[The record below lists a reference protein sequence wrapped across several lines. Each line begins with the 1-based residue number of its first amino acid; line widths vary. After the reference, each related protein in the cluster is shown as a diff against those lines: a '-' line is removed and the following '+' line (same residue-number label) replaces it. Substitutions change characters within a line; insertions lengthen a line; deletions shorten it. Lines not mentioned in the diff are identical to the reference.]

1 MIKLIENSNEFNN
14 FIKDDIYFIRIMSLL
29 KAYGT
34 SYHFAMFY
42 KQLDKSGNITSII
55 SRLDNDFTVCHS
67 NDFDNTELKEFF
79 NVMGFNSILSDENL
93 ELPFSYDYGIT
104 MSSKRKVEI
113 VMPYAKLDEY
123 PKLMDL
129 FNLEDYSSS
138 DFESWYVDASHRI
151 RHGCAK
157 AFTLNVNEE
166 IVSSGIF
173 SSIYNNDAILTS
185 VLTLP
190 EFRRM
195 GYGSA
200 LVSSMMC
207 DVKGTVYLM
216 RDKDKNE
223 EFYKKLKFENVG
235 IWRMYK

>member
-1 MIKLIENSNEFNN
+1 MIKLIENSNEFND
-14 FIKDDIYFIRIMSLL
+14 FIKEDIYYVRIMSLL

-34 SYHFAMFY
+34 SYHFALFY
-42 KQLDKSGNITSII
+42 KQIDNGGNITSII
-55 SRLDNDFTVCHS
+55 SRLDNDFTVCHGDS
-67 NDFDNTELKEFF
+67 FDNEELQEFF
-79 NVMGFNSILSDENL
+79 NVMGFNSILCDDKLDLS
-93 ELPFSYDYGIT
+93 FSYDYGVT
-104 MSSKRKVEI
+104 MSSNKKVEY
-113 VMPYAKLDEY
+113 VKSYAKIDEY

-129 FNLEDYSSS
+129 FNLEDYSSA
-138 DFESWYVDASHRI
+138 DFESWYVDVSHRI

-157 AFTLNVNEE
+157 AFTLNVNDE
-166 IVSSGIF
+166 IVSSGIY
-173 SSIYNNDAILTS
+173 SSIYNNNAILTS
-185 VLTLP
+185 VLTKP

-195 GYGSA
+195 GYGTA

-207 DVKGTVYLM
+207 DIKGTVYLM